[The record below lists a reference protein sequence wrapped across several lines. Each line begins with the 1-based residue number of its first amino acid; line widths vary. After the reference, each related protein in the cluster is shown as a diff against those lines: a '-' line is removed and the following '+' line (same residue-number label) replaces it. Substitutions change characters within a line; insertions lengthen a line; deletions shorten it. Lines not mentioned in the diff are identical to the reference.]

1 MNSSRSA
8 AGHHE
13 IDDATLLERVASVAD
28 AVVAT
33 HLVEEAIAAIVLE
46 ARDGLRA
53 DRAATWV
60 YRDGRFDV
68 IATSGLKPDTV
79 DRFEQFHV
87 PESAQA
93 AGAMSLL
100 GERVLSWSST
110 DEALEHFRG
119 LAVQRFGSGIAVPL
133 LLRGEIEGVLF
144 VGWDSEGHAANPDE
158 RTFLRALAE
167 WGAIAFE
174 RDELRR
180 ERDELASHPVNSRVV
195 HQSDMLRVTCRPGT
209 GARAMLLLEGE
220 LDLSN
225 ADTITLAVA
234 DLFDTGVRGIVLELA
249 DVSYIDATSIRA
261 LVEAANA
268 AKERD
273 ITLELHQPSPLV
285 RRLLHMANAVWML
298 ADEN

>member
-1 MNSSRSA
+1 MNSSHSA
-8 AGHHE
+8 AEHHG
-13 IDDATLLERVASVAD
+13 IDDATLLERVAAVAD
-28 AVVAT
+28 KVVGT
-33 HLVEEAIAAIVLE
+33 RLVEEAIAAIVLE
-46 ARDGLRA
+46 ARDALYA
-53 DRAATWV
+53 DRAATWM

-68 IATSGLKPDTV
+68 IATSGLKPHTV
-79 DRFEQFHV
+79 DRFEQFQV

-100 GERVLSWSST
+100 GERVLAWSST

-133 LLRGEIEGVLF
+133 LLRGEMEGVLF
-144 VGWDSEGHAANPDE
+144 VGWDNEGHTANPTE
-158 RTFLRALAE
+158 LTFLRALAE

-174 RDELRR
+174 RDELRQ
-180 ERDELASHPVNSRVV
+180 ERDELASHPVNSRVI
-195 HQSDMLRVTCRPGT
+195 HQSEMLRVTCRPGT

-225 ADTITLAVA
+225 ADTITLAVT

-249 DVSYIDATSIRA
+249 DVTYIDATSIRA
-261 LVEAANA
+261 LVDAANA
-268 AKERD
+268 AQARD
-273 ITLELHQPSPLV
+273 ITLELHEPSPLV

-298 ADEN
+298 AEPA